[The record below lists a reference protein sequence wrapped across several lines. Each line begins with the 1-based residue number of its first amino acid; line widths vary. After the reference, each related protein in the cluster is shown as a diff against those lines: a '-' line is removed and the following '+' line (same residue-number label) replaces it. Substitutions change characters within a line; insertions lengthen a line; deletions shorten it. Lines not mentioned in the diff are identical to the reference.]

1 MQTSTTRT
9 RLNHLDAVRAF
20 ALLLGV
26 VFHASLSF
34 MPMFIGWAVMDINT
48 SGVVPL
54 FVLVSHSFRLEVFF
68 LIAGFFAHLSFHRQ
82 TRSSF
87 LKSRLIRIGLPF
99 VLFGFLLKPLIE
111 TGWVIGMNSYRGDL
125 QLLPSLTMAY
135 QNLMTNPFS
144 ALVGSHLWF
153 LYYLL
158 VMTLSVML
166 LRAGFGLSPRLSERM
181 GKVCDAALDF
191 LVSKKLAL
199 PVFIGPTVICLW
211 FMGHWGVD
219 TPDRSLSLHLPV
231 FTLYFSFF
239 GLGWCLHRVPV
250 LFRALTKLTWAKTG
264 LMLLSIVACVLL
276 SAYEA
281 QYGLPQY
288 VWFKLSFNLSYAVMM
303 WALVLLFV
311 GVCDR
316 LFAKPNAVVRYLA
329 DSSYWMYLIHLPLVV
344 FLQVVLSGVDLFWW
358 LKLVV
363 IVGATVL
370 ISLVSYDAFVRSTLI
385 GAMLNGKRKPRVMF
399 VLNRQGLA
407 HEDS

>member
-1 MQTSTTRT
+1 MQTTSTT

-34 MPMFIGWAVMDINT
+34 MPMFIGWAVMDVNT

-87 LKSRLIRIGLPF
+87 LKSRLLRIGLPF

-111 TGWVIGMNSYRGDL
+111 TGWIIGMNSYLGDL
-125 QLLPSLTMAY
+125 QLVSSLHIAY
-135 QNLMTNPFS
+135 QNLMANPFS

-153 LYYLL
+153 LHYLL
-158 VMTLSVML
+158 VMTLSMML
-166 LRAGFGLSPRLSERM
+166 LRTVFGLSPGLSERM
-181 GKVCDAALDF
+181 GKVCDAALHV
-191 LVSKKLAL
+191 LVNKKLAL

-211 FMGHWGVD
+211 FMSHWGVD
-219 TPDRSLSLHLPV
+219 TPDRSLFINLPV
-231 FTLYFSFF
+231 FALYFSFF
-239 GLGWCLHRVPV
+239 GLGWCLHRVPD
-250 LFRALTKLTWAKTG
+250 LFRGLTKLTWAKTG
-264 LMLLSIVACVLL
+264 LMLLTIVACVLL
-276 SAYEA
+276 SRYEA
-281 QYGLPQY
+281 HYGHPQY
-288 VWFKLSFNLSYAVMM
+288 VWLKLSFNFSYATMM

-311 GVCDR
+311 GVCER
-316 LFAKPNAVVRYLA
+316 LFANPNAVVRYLA

-358 LKLVV
+358 LKLIV
-363 IVGATVL
+363 IVSATVL
-370 ISLVSYDAFVRSTLI
+370 ISLLSYDAFVRSTLI
-385 GAMLNGKRKPRVMF
+385 GAMLNGKRKPRVLF

-407 HEDS
+407 HEAS